1 MTEYIDDNKDS
12 FINIDDFDLK
22 DKRVDVD
29 ELKDDDVDFIILLFN
44 TLLKIIIKEDE
55 IRDRLVFSL

>member
-29 ELKDDDVDFIILLFN
+29 ELKDDDIDFIILLFN
-44 TLLKIIIKEDE
+44 TPLKTIIKEDE
-55 IRDRLVFSL
+55 IRDRLVFNL